1 MINKTSFFTRNA
13 EAVLAVLFTLFLA
26 FQYHTDRLW
35 LAHTASAKVIFGIYL
50 LLLCCALFAELF
62 LLFRARKTAH
72 PYYLLTCI
80 PLAVYLSGAAETM
93 LLPWLTL
100 SYFVLV
106 GVVRLVT
113 FFRCRARGDLEQK
126 RNCSAML
133 TEFVL
138 ALCLL
143 FSRFITFADLYS
155 IA

>member
-1 MINKTSFFTRNA
+1 MINKTSFLTRNA
-13 EAVLAVLFTLFLA
+13 EAVLAVLFTLFLT

-35 LAHTASAKVIFGIYL
+35 LAHMAPAKVVLGIYL
-50 LLLCCALFAELF
+50 SLLCCALLMELF
-62 LLFRARKTAH
+62 LLFRARKMAH

-100 SYFVLV
+100 GYFILV
-106 GVVRLVT
+106 GVARLVT
-113 FFRCRARGDLEQK
+113 FFRCRAIGDLEQK
-126 RNCSAML
+126 RNGSAML

-138 ALCLL
+138 ALCIL